1 MSLVNL
7 VPWFQNRAGGF
18 LPHYVVDVG
27 LASGHLGMLSVV
39 DAGLLYGH
47 FL

>member
-1 MSLVNL
+1 MSLVNP
-7 VPWFQNRAGGF
+7 VPWSQNRAVAY
-18 LPHYVVDVG
+18 LPHDVVDVG